1 MMKDFKISFC
11 LSDSQYFT
19 ALRLAVGG
27 VCAAADIDV
36 DAAEDFKVC
45 VTESCLILKN
55 CGFSGAEVT
64 LRTDEGLV
72 ALVEARRAD
81 RLSEGENELSLSLIS
96 ALVSSCKITKQG
108 NAISKVVLKL

>member
-1 MMKDFKISFC
+1 MKD
-11 LSDSQYFT
+11 LSVKFDLADSEFFT
-19 ALRLAVGG
+19 ALRLVAGALCSV
-27 VCAAADIDV
+27 AEKDV

-45 VTESCLILKN
+45 VTESALILKN
-55 CGFSGAEVT
+55 CGFSGADVT

-72 ALVEARRAD
+72 AEVEGRSAD